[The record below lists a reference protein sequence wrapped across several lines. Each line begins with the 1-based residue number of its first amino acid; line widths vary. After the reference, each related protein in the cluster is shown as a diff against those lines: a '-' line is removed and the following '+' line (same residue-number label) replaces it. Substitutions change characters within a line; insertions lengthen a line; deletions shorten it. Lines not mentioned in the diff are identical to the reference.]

1 MVKIIMG
8 LGVVALGVHV
18 YAGTVIENFDWGPGV
33 PGRET
38 IVAGA
43 PADGLRMQPGDVV
56 LKDSGI
62 VRSVFAGASGPG
74 RGTLE
79 MKGANS
85 AVGFNH
91 ALSGVTVVTAS
102 GKFYP
107 GNTTRGIRGF
117 WLGVQTAKPD
127 NKLLNNQAT
136 DHLVLQFG
144 PSGAIIF
151 RSVVGGV
158 TNQATGIKGTI
169 EFKPGDLVK
178 MELTVNM
185 VEKTA
190 SVKVTGA
197 GKDNEKVRTVKW
209 TSEKA
214 PAWDTIIINQTG
226 EGQVLLDSL
235 EAREEFIILG

>member
-1 MVKIIMG
+1 MC
-8 LGVVALGVHV
+8 LVVATLSCNV
-18 YAGTVIENFDWGPGV
+18 YAGPVVENFDWGLGV

-38 IVAGA
+38 ITAGA
-43 PADGLRMQPGDVV
+43 PVDNVRVQSGDVV
-56 LKDSGI
+56 LKDSGV
-62 VRSVFAGASGPG
+62 VRSVFAGESGPG
-74 RGTLE
+74 RGALE
-79 MKGANS
+79 MKGANNV
-85 AVGFNH
+85 VGFTH

-127 NKLLNNQAT
+127 NKLLNNQKT
-136 DHLVLQFG
+136 DHLVVQVG
-144 PSGAIIF
+144 SSGAIIF

-158 TNQATGIKGTI
+158 TNQSAGIKGTI

-185 VEKTA
+185 IEKTA

-214 PAWDTIIINQTG
+214 PAWDTVIINQTG